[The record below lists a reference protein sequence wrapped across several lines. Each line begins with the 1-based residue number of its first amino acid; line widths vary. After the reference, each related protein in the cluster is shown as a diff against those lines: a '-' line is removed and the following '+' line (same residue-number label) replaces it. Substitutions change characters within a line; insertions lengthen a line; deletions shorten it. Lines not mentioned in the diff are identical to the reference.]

1 MAVSA
6 ILKGVRVPRLNLRT
20 RPMTARA
27 RISALSWA
35 VAVIALVAVAA
46 SSLNGGK
53 AGASAFVTTGTA
65 HASETAPEIETV
77 RPLADPATYRRA
89 APAADGRP
97 RVAVIVRGLGLSA
110 RITGGAIADLPPDV
124 TLALSAYGRDLQ
136 KDADAARAD
145 GHEVFLDVPVE
156 PQGYPANDAGPQA
169 LLTSLSAAENAQR
182 LEWSMARFTGFPGL
196 VFAPG
201 SPALESAETMAPL
214 FDKAGPGGLVWAHAG
229 AKGFDGARVE
239 TAAAAV
245 TLPASASA
253 ADADAAFERLNALAR
268 KSGAALIIVTP
279 APTTL
284 TRLKIWIGAL
294 ENEGIVLVP
303 ASALAVA
310 PAS

>member
-6 ILKGVRVPRLNLRT
+6 ILKGVRLPRRT
-20 RPMTARA
+20 VRPRPMPARV
-27 RISALSWA
+27 RVSALAWA

-46 SSLNGGK
+46 SSLSGGTV
-53 AGASAFVTTGTA
+53 GASALVTTGKAVAAEPA
-65 HASETAPEIETV
+65 HPVETV
-77 RPLADPATYRRA
+77 RPLADPASYRRA
-89 APAADGRP
+89 APPPDGRP

-110 RITGGAIADLPPDV
+110 RVTAAVIADLPPDI

-136 KDADAARAD
+136 TDADAARAD
-145 GHEVFLDVPVE
+145 GHEVFLDIPVE

-182 LEWSMARFTGFPGL
+182 LEWSIARFTGYPGL
-196 VFAPG
+196 VFAAG
-201 SPALESAETMAPL
+201 SPALEDAATMAPL
-214 FDKAGPGGLVWAHAG
+214 FDKAGPGGLIWAHAG

-245 TLPASASA
+245 TLPAGASP
-253 ADADAAFERLNALAR
+253 ADADAAFERLEALAR
-268 KSGAALIIVTP
+268 KSGTALIIVSP
-279 APTTL
+279 APATL
-284 TRLKIWIGAL
+284 ARLKIWTASL
-294 ENEGIVLVP
+294 EDKGLVLAP